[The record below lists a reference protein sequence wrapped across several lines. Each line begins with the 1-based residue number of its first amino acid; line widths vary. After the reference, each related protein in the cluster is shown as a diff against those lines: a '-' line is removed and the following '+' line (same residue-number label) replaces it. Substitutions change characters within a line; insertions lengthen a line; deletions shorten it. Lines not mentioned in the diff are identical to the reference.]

1 MLYLNLS
8 ADIINMGQNVIQI
21 KDGMELLKKNV
32 YKNFP
37 DIKEVRIFVDGN
49 YAYEIEKYAFE

>member
-1 MLYLNLS
+1 
-8 ADIINMGQNVIQI
+8 
-21 KDGMELLKKNV
+21 MELLKKNV